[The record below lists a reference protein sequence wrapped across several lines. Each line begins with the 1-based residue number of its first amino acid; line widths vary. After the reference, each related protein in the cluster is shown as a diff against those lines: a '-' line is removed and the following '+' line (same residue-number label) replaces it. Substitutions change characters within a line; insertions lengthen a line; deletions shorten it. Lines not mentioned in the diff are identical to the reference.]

1 MQPGL
6 IPQEAFTVDK
16 NNASMSGRDKRLV
29 LGSQMPFGRFGSKL
43 VSTVLWPTDHYNL
56 TSRILVVLAFLFKL
70 FEVSSSCRIT
80 SREDLHLFMETSRKT
95 LEENRNNAVGE
106 FTLHIFIGETE
117 VLLCLLDFHY
127 QFDKMQTS
135 LEEYARTENLL
146 YPKLEG

>member
-1 MQPGL
+1 
-6 IPQEAFTVDK
+6 
-16 NNASMSGRDKRLV
+16 
-29 LGSQMPFGRFGSKL
+29 
-43 VSTVLWPTDHYNL
+43 
-56 TSRILVVLAFLFKL
+56 
-70 FEVSSSCRIT
+70 
-80 SREDLHLFMETSRKT
+80 METSRKT